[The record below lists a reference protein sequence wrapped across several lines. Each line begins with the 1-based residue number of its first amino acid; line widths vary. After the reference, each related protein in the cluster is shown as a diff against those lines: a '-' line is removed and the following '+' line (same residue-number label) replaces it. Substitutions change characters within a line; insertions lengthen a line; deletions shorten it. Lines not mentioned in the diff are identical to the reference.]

1 MEHFANWFANTLD
14 PKRKASFSDLRIET
28 TAEVDE
34 NNQNRNNHKQQSNGN
49 GNVKVWTPVPETYRK
64 TFYYDGEKI
73 SMPIARALRSRG
85 WTRVDTPEYA
95 HLIYTYSSAP
105 QLATAL
111 FPWQRFNYI
120 PHIEKWN
127 RKADFVYYYKQYY
140 HRQQRRAQQQQQA
153 QSSSSSTGTSTKTS
167 TNVNRRMSMYV
178 PESYMLNHN
187 EKEILDFQR
196 VLWDGEEDANDEP
209 TTTTAGK
216 HYPWVHKLSS
226 VNQGKGITILPPN
239 SDALLRLPATSL
251 QALRKNMKVEQKND
265 NSEEENHDAAAA
277 AAAATDDD
285 DDTNTRQQ
293 RRRRRKS
300 SSNSNDDD
308 ETDDDDYT
316 RSTEDEDENEESI
329 IQRYICNEMTWTNQR
344 KFDVRMY
351 WFVAS
356 LDPLIV
362 YVVITITI
370 AIAVHSII
378 IMSCSTNNNNIITL

>member
-14 PKRKASFSDLRIET
+14 PKRKASFSDLRIGT

-34 NNQNRNNHKQQSNGN
+34 NNYNRNNHKQQSNV
-49 GNVKVWTPVPETYRK
+49 NVNMKVWTPVPETYRK

-140 HRQQRRAQQQQQA
+140 HRQQRRAQQQA
-153 QSSSSSTGTSTKTS
+153 RSSSSSTGTSTKTS

-187 EKEILDFQR
+187 EQEILDFQK
-196 VLWDGEEDANDEP
+196 VLWDGEEDTNNDEP
-209 TTTTAGK
+209 TTTRTTTRTAGK

-251 QALRKNMKVEQKND
+251 QALKKKMKVEQKND
-265 NSEEENHDAAAA
+265 NSEEENYDAATA
-277 AAAATDDD
+277 DDD
-285 DDTNTRQQ
+285 DINTRQQ
-293 RRRRRKS
+293 RRRRKS

-308 ETDDDDYT
+308 ETDDEDYT

-362 YVVITITI
+362 YVINTITI